1 MLDLLEAGKKFLVF
15 AHHQSMLDS
24 LQAEVEEMKYDF
36 IRIDGST
43 ASEQRQ
49 VLVDKFQKD
58 EKCLCALLS
67 ITAANS
73 GITLTAASLVCF
85 AELYWNPGILGEI
98 FLIIY
103 GQLIER
109 TITFLKRDNLLWLNL
124 PNNVF

>member
-15 AHHQSMLDS
+15 AHHQAMLDH
-24 LQAEVEEMKYDF
+24 LQGELVENKYDF

-49 VLVDKFQKD
+49 VLVDRFQKD

-85 AELYWNPGILGEI
+85 AELYWNPGILGNIKFNEI
-98 FLIIY
+98 CFLQQKLKKNIY
-103 GQLIER
+103 IL
-109 TITFLKRDNLLWLNL
+109 
-124 PNNVF
+124 